1 MDALNWSKVTLKTF
15 RLLCIIV
22 FTKLAE
28 LFSTLIIIFSKKI
41 DLLEWFLKDYVTHKI
56 ITTINVYLFKGLDK
70 DVSYTDVKLMHT
82 VLLNKS
88 TFVICQLFY
97 QSWLQSFFSVVLM
110 SLSFLLFSSY
120 HSLIIDEFLLFCLS
134 SSTNLYICLSM
145 FILCSL
151 SLHLMCQTHSHICS
165 KFTNTHRQ
173 NHPELPAL

>member
-88 TFVICQLFY
+88 NFCHLSAILPIMVAIFFFCCPHVTLFPPFQLVSFINHWWVPAFLPLLFY
-97 QSWLQSFFSVVLM
+97 QPLY
-110 SLSFLLFSSY
+110 LSFYVHPLLSITAPYVS
-120 HSLIIDEFLLFCLS
+120 
-134 SSTNLYICLSM
+134 
-145 FILCSL
+145 
-151 SLHLMCQTHSHICS
+151 
-165 KFTNTHRQ
+165 NT
-173 NHPELPAL
+173 

>member
-1 MDALNWSKVTLKTF
+1 M
-15 RLLCIIV
+15 
-22 FTKLAE
+22 
-28 LFSTLIIIFSKKI
+28 
-41 DLLEWFLKDYVTHKI
+41 THKV

-88 TFVICQLFY
+88 NFCHLSAILPTMVAIFFFCCPHVTLFPPFQLA
-97 QSWLQSFFSVVLM
+97 
-110 SLSFLLFSSY
+110 
-120 HSLIIDEFLLFCLS
+120 SLIIYEFLLFCLS

-165 KFTNTHRQ
+165 KCTNTHRQ